1 MAAPEPPSRRQRVHE
16 LALALLARQS
26 EIELLSPEATGGGG
40 EEAGLWLERNRR
52 VVLRYQAVVRSAIT
66 LDALIEQEVGAG
78 AGQL

>member
-1 MAAPEPPSRRQRVHE
+1 MAAPESPSRRQRVHE

-26 EIELLSPEATGGGG
+26 EIELLSPEATGSGG

>member
-1 MAAPEPPSRRQRVHE
+1 VHE

-26 EIELLSPEATGGGG
+26 EIELLSPEATGGGGGG